1 MLSADVIGF
10 AGSRLCARDEDV
22 NFALN
27 RFRLV
32 RLDEAAHETRPH
44 HGLALYVKEHFAIQE
59 VTKHHSQFCEFISAK
74 LHSKRKGLLQVV
86 VFNKYPKCSQADL
99 KKDII
104 NVLKPLVGSDGKI
117 VIMGD
122 FNVPVND
129 AVSPFVCFMET
140 LFGCSQHICQPTT
153 DHGSL
158 LDLIFA
164 NCDTFC
170 DVIEAYWTDHKL
182 IYCALDT

>member
-1 MLSADVIGF
+1 MLILPLIV
-10 AGSRLCARDEDV
+10 
-22 NFALN
+22 
-27 RFRLV
+27 RLV

-59 VTKHHSQFCEFISAK
+59 VVKHHSQFCEFISAK
-74 LHSKRKGLLQVV
+74 LHSKRKGQLQIV
-86 VFNKYPKCSQADL
+86 VFYKYPKCSQADL

-104 NVLKPLVGSDGKI
+104 NVLKPLVGTDGKI

-164 NCDTFC
+164 NCDAFC